1 MSMEELLKKVEEL
14 KKEALV
20 GDEKKAEARRQK
32 GILTARE
39 RIEKLLDPGT
49 FVEIQPLIYARN
61 TDFGLDK
68 KRKHGD
74 GVVAG
79 YGRINGRLV
88 FVYSQDFTLMGGSL
102 GEMHAKKIA
111 ALLDMALKAGAP
123 VIGINDSGGARIQEG
138 VDALSG
144 YGNIFFRNVKASG
157 VIPQIALIMGPCAGG
172 AVYSPALMDFVIMV
186 EGTSYMYIT
195 GPQVVKAVIGEDVD
209 HQKLGG
215 ADVHTKKSGVAHL
228 KAKNDE
234 EALKIVRELLSYLPS
249 NNMEDPPYEETGDD
263 PHRKEM
269 KLREVVP
276 TDPMKSYDVRDVIKL
291 VVDNGRFFELMPE
304 YAQNIVIG
312 FARIGGYV
320 VGIIANQPKIFAG
333 VLDINA
339 SDKASRFIRFCDAFN
354 IPILTFVDVPGFMPG
369 TQQEHGGIIRHG
381 AKMLYAYSEA
391 TVPKITVILRKAYG
405 GAYLAMCSKDLGADI
420 VYAWPTAEI
429 AVMGPEGAVNVI
441 FRKELAAIQDPEERE
456 KRRQELI
463 REYREKY
470 ANPFRAAERGYID
483 DVIDPAETRPKVYE
497 ALVMLKKKRE
507 RRPPK
512 KHGNMPV

>member
-1 MSMEELLKKVEEL
+1 MSMEELMKKVEEL
-14 KKEALV
+14 KREALV
-20 GDEKKAEARRQK
+20 GDEKKAEARKQK
-32 GILTARE
+32 GIMTARE

-102 GEMHAKKIA
+102 GEMHAKKIS

-215 ADVHTKKSGVAHL
+215 AEVHTKKSGVAHL

-234 EALKIVRELLSYLPS
+234 EALKLVKELLSYLPS
-249 NNMEDPPYEETGDD
+249 NNMEDPPYEDTGDD
-263 PHRKEM
+263 PYRKEE
-269 KLREVVP
+269 KLREIVP

-291 VVDNGRFFELMPE
+291 VVDNGHFFELMP
-304 YAQNIVIG
+304 
-312 FARIGGYV
+312 
-320 VGIIANQPKIFAG
+320 
-333 VLDINA
+333 
-339 SDKASRFIRFCDAFN
+339 
-354 IPILTFVDVPGFMPG
+354 
-369 TQQEHGGIIRHG
+369 
-381 AKMLYAYSEA
+381 
-391 TVPKITVILRKAYG
+391 
-405 GAYLAMCSKDLGADI
+405 
-420 VYAWPTAEI
+420 
-429 AVMGPEGAVNVI
+429 
-441 FRKELAAIQDPEERE
+441 
-456 KRRQELI
+456 
-463 REYREKY
+463 
-470 ANPFRAAERGYID
+470 
-483 DVIDPAETRPKVYE
+483 
-497 ALVMLKKKRE
+497 
-507 RRPPK
+507 
-512 KHGNMPV
+512 